1 MYLKDDIK
9 GDVQTD
15 KLSENKKSVQNG
27 LGVHRGAAEASS
39 SSSGGSRAYESDLAR
54 GMSVACAMYVYLTH
68 DIVSVDVYK
77 LILRSNI
84 SKK

>member
-1 MYLKDDIK
+1 MILKATFRLISLVKIK
-9 GDVQTD
+9 TVFKTGY
-15 KLSENKKSVQNG
+15 S
-27 LGVHRGAAEASS
+27 VHRGAAEAS
-39 SSSGGSRAYESDLAR
+39 SSSGGSRAYESDLDR

>member
-1 MYLKDDIK
+1 MILKATFRLI
-9 GDVQTD
+9 
-15 KLSENKKSVQNG
+15 SENKNSVQNG

-39 SSSGGSRAYESDLAR
+39 SSGGSRAYESDLDR

>member
-9 GDVQTD
+9 GDVRTD
-15 KLSENKKSVQNG
+15 SENKNSVQNG
-27 LGVHRGAAEASS
+27 LGVHHGAAEAS
-39 SSSGGSRAYESDLAR
+39 SSSGGSRAYESDLDR
-54 GMSVACAMYVYLTH
+54 GVSVACAMYVYLTH

>member
-1 MYLKDDIK
+1 MILKATFRLI
-9 GDVQTD
+9 
-15 KLSENKKSVQNG
+15 SENKNSVQNG

-39 SSSGGSRAYESDLAR
+39 SGGSRAYESVLDR

>member
-9 GDVQTD
+9 GDVQ
-15 KLSENKKSVQNG
+15 SENKNSVQNG

-39 SSSGGSRAYESDLAR
+39 SSGASRAYESDLDR